1 MNLNTIY
8 SNNNSFRTTVAR
20 QYRNSADIEK
30 SSTAETY
37 TNPELSKYFDTTN
50 NIQIRTNVLMNKYYE
65 KIKSKATKK
74 QLSKELN
81 IKYRFRPELLASDE
95 FGIPGLWYLILKLN
109 GCEDFSEF
117 HDLPYVL
124 LPSIDV
130 LNECLV
136 NEEYILGKES
146 L

>member
-8 SNNNSFRTTVAR
+8 TNNNSFRTTVAR
-20 QYRNSADIEK
+20 QYRNSADIDK
-30 SSTAETY
+30 SSVYETY
-37 TNPELSKYFDTTN
+37 TNPELSKYFNTTN
-50 NIQIRTNVLMNKYYE
+50 NIQIRTNVLMNKYYD
-65 KIKSKATKK
+65 KIKSKSTKK

-81 IKYRFRPELLASDE
+81 IKYRFRPELLAADE

-117 HDLPYVL
+117 HDLPHVL

-130 LNECLV
+130 LNECLI
-136 NEEYILGKES
+136 NEEYILGKEN